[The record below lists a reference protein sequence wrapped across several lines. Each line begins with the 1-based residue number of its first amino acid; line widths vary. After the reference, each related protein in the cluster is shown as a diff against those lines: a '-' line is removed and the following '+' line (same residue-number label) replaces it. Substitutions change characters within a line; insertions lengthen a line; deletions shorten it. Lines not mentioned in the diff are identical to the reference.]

1 MMLVQAFALLDG
13 FGGTAFD
20 TTPSGT
26 CTATMSTSATSSST
40 SLHGKKTWERR
51 MDEAK
56 KKHRPKLSNWSRDG
70 FATIRNVE
78 FLQCRELAPAHQL
91 YKIDQVDGS
100 RMDKAGFVRLYEQPV
115 KPCVIRDIPRNEGW
129 RAANE
134 WTVDKMNARLKDR
147 LYKVGEDDDGYKVK
161 AKLKYFVQY
170 MKNNKDDSPLYIFD
184 GNFDGDD
191 ISKNLLADYKVPS
204 YFTDDLFHLVGER
217 RRPPYRWVLFGPERS
232 GSSVHIDPLATSA
245 WNTVLQ
251 GRKRWV
257 LFPPETPRSIAKGLD
272 VIKKGE

>member
-1 MMLVQAFALLDG
+1 MA
-13 FGGTAFD
+13 
-20 TTPSGT
+20 TTT
-26 CTATMSTSATSSST
+26 TSSVSE
-40 SLHGKKTWERR
+40 SSGKKTWERR

-56 KKHRPKLSNWSRDG
+56 RKHRPKLLNWSRDG
-70 FATIRNVE
+70 FASYRNRE
-78 FLQCRELAPAHQL
+78 FLQTRVLSPTHER
-91 YKIDQVDGS
+91 YKIDKIDCA
-100 RMDKAGFVRLYEQPV
+100 RMDKAGFVRLYEQQNM
-115 KPCVIRDIPRNEGW
+115 PCVILNVPRKENW
-129 RAANE
+129 AAADN
-134 WTVDKMNARLKDR
+134 WTVDLMNERFKNR

-161 AKLKYFVQY
+161 AKLKYFVEY
-170 MKNNKDDSPLYIFD
+170 MKHNKDDSPLYIFD

-191 ISKNLLADYKVPS
+191 VSRSLLADYKVPS

-272 VIKKGE
+272 VIKKGMFQINVLMVETHCYSI